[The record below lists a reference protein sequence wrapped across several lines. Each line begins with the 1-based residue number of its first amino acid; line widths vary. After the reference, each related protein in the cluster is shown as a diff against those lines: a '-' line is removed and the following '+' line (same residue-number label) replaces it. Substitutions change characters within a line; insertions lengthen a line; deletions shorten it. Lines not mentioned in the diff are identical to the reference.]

1 MKALFFLLGVL
12 GLFGCRPQIDRI
24 SDGLFSLNQQDPTL
38 SGNGN
43 QIALIVEKQGKPT
56 VEMRNLKD
64 GRIIYLRN
72 LSRYQPHSSPSLS
85 WSGRYLALIAQK
97 TKTRFIIIKDRISG
111 KLHHLRV
118 PGNSIP
124 IRLSLSPDASNLA
137 LQLINQ
143 GKFRVQIFDLS
154 HFLEPDLPQRI
165 RSQDL

>member
-1 MKALFFLLGVL
+1 MKALIFLFGVL
-12 GLFGCRPQIDRI
+12 GLFGCRPQVDRI
-24 SDGLFSLNQQDPTL
+24 ADDFFSRNQQDPTL
-38 SGNGN
+38 SGNGD

-97 TKTRFIIIKDRISG
+97 TKTQFIIIKDRISG

-118 PGNSIP
+118 PGNYIP

-137 LQLINQ
+137 LQLINK

-165 RSQDL
+165 TSQDL